1 MKNEILDSECGESI
15 VLKQIFDIQKQNHM
29 SKESR
34 MIEERMD
41 LGIAKRLIEDLIDLE
56 KRISNEIR
64 SIYWIKDTIKHRD
77 EIEGSVSQKIETCEK
92 MKEIYENLKVT
103 IYEKLYFM
111 VEAEMKHLGCLDH
124 DKPQDTNTNTDAQH
138 NGALESSSQE
148 K

>member
-1 MKNEILDSECGESI
+1 
-15 VLKQIFDIQKQNHM
+15 
-29 SKESR
+29 

-41 LGIAKRLIEDLIDLE
+41 LGTAKRLIEDLIDLE

-64 SIYWIKDTIKHRD
+64 FIYWIKDTIKHRD

-124 DKPQDTNTNTDAQH
+124 DKPKDTNTNTDSKH